1 MILSGIPA
9 FTTSM
14 TVVLCIFIVTYILL
28 LVFSDYRA
36 YIAAAAALVYVALGI
51 ANVIP
56 MTPLDALT
64 SIEWNVILMI
74 LGTMGVVGLFIES
87 KMPALLAEKIIEK
100 SPDVRIAVIGLTVF
114 AGLISAFVDNVATV
128 LMVVPIA
135 LVVCKKLKINP
146 VPVVIAIAVAS
157 NLEGAAT
164 LVGDTTSILL
174 GQYAGMNF
182 FDFFFYEGNISL
194 FWVNQIGLIAAT
206 LVLFFI
212 FRKQREKIII
222 TEKTKVTDYLPT
234 VLMISVVVLLITA
247 SFLPANMTHPLINGF
262 ICVGLMLIGLVWKMI
277 KKKKLSAAVDVFKS
291 IDFLTL
297 LLLAGI
303 FIIVEALVKVGIIT
317 WIGEALTAVSG
328 GNVFLAYTMIV
339 WISVFLSAFIDNI
352 PYVAMMLPVVTLIA
366 SNLGVNPTLF
376 YFGLLSGATLGGNLT
391 PIGASANITAIG
403 ILRKEGHKVKTWDFM
418 RIGIPYTLVAVTVAY
433 ILIWF
438 IWK

>member
-1 MILSGIPA
+1 MILAGIPA

-14 TVVLCIFIVTYILL
+14 TAVLCIFIVTYILL

-36 YIAAAAALVYVALGI
+36 YIAAGAALVFVVLGVL
-51 ANVIP
+51 NVIP
-56 MTPLDALT
+56 MTPLDAIT

-100 SPDVRIAVIGLTVF
+100 SPDVRVAVIGLTVF

-182 FDFFFYEGNISL
+182 FDFFFYKGTISL

-206 LVLFFI
+206 CVLFFI
-212 FRKQREKIII
+212 FRKHREKIII
-222 TEKTKVTDYLPT
+222 TEKTEVTEYLPT
-234 VLMISVVVLLITA
+234 VLMISVVALLIIA
-247 SFLPANMTHPLINGF
+247 SFLPAGFTHPLINGF
-262 ICVGLMLIGLVWKMI
+262 ICVGLMLIGLVWKII
-277 KKKKLSAAVDVFKS
+277 KKKKISAAVDVFKS

-303 FIIVEALVKVGIIT
+303 FVIVEALVKVGIIN

-339 WISVFLSAFIDNI
+339 WISVLLSAFIDNI
-352 PYVAMMLPVVTLIA
+352 PYVAMMLPVVQLIA
-366 SNLGVNPTLF
+366 TNLGVDPTLF
-376 YFGLLSGATLGGNLT
+376 YFGLLCGSTLGGNLT

-418 RIGIPYTLVAVTVAY
+418 RIGIPYTLTAVTVAY

-438 IWK
+438 IWR

>member
-14 TVVLCIFIVTYILL
+14 TAVLCIFIVTYILL

-36 YIAAAAALVYVALGI
+36 YIAAGAAVIFVVLGI
-51 ANVIP
+51 FNVIP
-56 MTPLDALT
+56 MTPFDALV

-100 SPDVRIAVIGLTVF
+100 SKDVRWAVIGLTIF

-128 LMVVPIA
+128 LMVAPIA

-182 FDFFFYEGNISL
+182 FDFFFYQGSMSL
-194 FWVNQIGLIAAT
+194 FWVNQIGLAAAT
-206 LVLFFI
+206 IVLYFI
-212 FRKQREKIII
+212 FSKQKEKIII
-222 TEKTKVTDYLPT
+222 TEKTEVTDYLPT
-234 VLMISVVVLLITA
+234 VLMISVVVLLIVA
-247 SFLPANMTHPLINGF
+247 SFLPPNLTHPLINGF
-262 ICVGLMLIGLVWKMI
+262 ICVGLMLIGLVWKLI
-277 KKKKLSAAVDVFKS
+277 KKKKWSAALDVFKS

-297 LLLAGI
+297 LLLAAI
-303 FIIVEALVKVGIIT
+303 FIIVEALVQVGIIN
-317 WIGEALTAVSG
+317 WIGQALTAVSG

-339 WISVFLSAFIDNI
+339 WISVLLSAFIDNI

-366 SNLGVNPTLF
+366 NNLGVNPTLF

-403 ILRKEGHKVKTWDFM
+403 ILRKEGNKVKTWDFM

-438 IWK
+438 IWH